1 MSEAITIMPQAQ
13 FFDLKTPYLDQG
25 RSRKNASATEVM
37 TVVGM
42 VYAEGGENAMHHH
55 ENEDHVFLIMQ
66 GEATFHIESDDNI
79 RVVKKYDGVMIPQGV
94 NYWFISSGDENLVMA
109 RIGARHHEGKIT
121 RAFPDGSPF
130 DGSSEE
136 NKQVEMIVRP
146 GPGFGEA

>member
-1 MSEAITIMPQAQ
+1 MSEAIQINAARAQ

-55 ENEDHVFLIMQ
+55 TNEDHVFLILQ
-66 GEATFHIESDDNI
+66 GEATFHIESDDNT
-79 RVVKKYDGVMIPQGV
+79 RVVKKWDGVMVPQGV
-94 NYWFISSGDENLVMA
+94 NYWFTNGRNFEGDSAEN
-109 RIGARHHEGKIT
+109 
-121 RAFPDGSPF
+121 
-130 DGSSEE
+130 
-136 NKQVEMIVRP
+136 NQVEMIVRP